1 MKLVIFGYD
10 RYQRTLATV
19 YDQNDE
25 NINLKMAQ
33 SGMAWAYKKYVRN
46 PVYIQAQQ
54 NAKRKEVGLWQ
65 DKNPIPPE
73 QWRKQQRLLHE
84 NQYYAL

>member
-1 MKLVIFGYD
+1 MV
-10 RYQRTLATV
+10 
-19 YDQNDE
+19 
-25 NINLKMAQ
+25 Q
-33 SGMAWAYKKYVRN
+33 SGMAWAHKKYVRN

-73 QWRKQQRLLHE
+73 QWRKQQGYYMKINTMPFDNVKFRQQFRIFQQKIRLFI
-84 NQYYAL
+84 